1 MVSIKELSEEDIK
14 IKYITP
20 AIQKS
25 NWDIQTQVRCEYYY
39 TAGKM
44 NVRENVATRGKR
56 KFVDYLLSYKSN
68 LPIAIIEAKD
78 NVNLTVIRNVKQG
91 AGSYTYDYMVEAL
104 NNVIK
109 LTGIDLKQMF
119 EERINDDMK
128 KLDPQAQEIK
138 EQLEAN
144 KEAQYDIR
152 KKKIAMLA
160 EKFKNDPVRI
170 ALLNKVAKDLA
181 ILEKKN

>member
-1 MVSIKELSEEDIK
+1 MADYK
-14 IKYITP
+14 IG
-20 AIQKS
+20 
-25 NWDIQTQVRCEYYY
+25 
-39 TAGKM
+39 GKKM
-44 NVRENVATRGKR
+44 AE
-56 KFVDYLLSYKSN
+56 
-68 LPIAIIEAKD
+68 
-78 NVNLTVIRNVKQG
+78 
-91 AGSYTYDYMVEAL
+91 
-104 NNVIK
+104 
-109 LTGIDLKQMF
+109 
-119 EERINDDMK
+119 
-128 KLDPQAQEIK
+128 EIK